1 MGRNTV
7 AILMAA
13 PLQYLLNTLKY
24 ILWKKYVLVIH
35 KILRLFVNTLIVED
49 KHYLLNTD
57 NLTQPIQMQLYQKQK
72 TFSELF
78 FSIFKIFI
86 KL

>member
-1 MGRNTV
+1 MGQNTV
-7 AILMAA
+7 GILMAA

-49 KHYLLNTD
+49 KHYLLNRE

-78 FSIFKIFI
+78 FSIFKIFL

>member
-1 MGRNTV
+1 MGQNTV

-24 ILWKKYVLVIH
+24 ILWKKYVLVIK

-49 KHYLLNTD
+49 KHYLLNRD

>member
-1 MGRNTV
+1 
-7 AILMAA
+7 MAA
-13 PLQYLLNTLKY
+13 LLQYLLNTLKY

-86 KL
+86 KLETFAKKR

>member
-7 AILMAA
+7 AVLMAA

-57 NLTQPIQMQLYQKQK
+57 NLTKPIQMQLYQKQK